1 MRGGAQSPG
10 SKTVTQLPAPRGS
23 SDSGSARHMERGSL
37 VAWEASG
44 RCGEMA
50 VHSFTAQQQLVV
62 TTFDHCALGSGDTGS
77 EPLPVSVWAVVLQ
90 HSDTVGGLGGITAQE
105 LGLWR
110 WSLDPGKH
118 QARSF
123 LAAFSLLHGPHHGFS
138 LSTQNLSPDKIFHV
152 IVAPCYDK
160 KLEAL
165 QEDVPT
171 ASRGSRGTDCV
182 LTSGEGGGPRERPL
196 GGQPVHRPDGCCVSR
211 MRA

>member
-1 MRGGAQSPG
+1 MSGQWFCS
-10 SKTVTQLPAPRGS
+10 TVTLWV
-23 SDSGSARHMERGSL
+23 D
-37 VAWEASG
+37 
-44 RCGEMA
+44 
-50 VHSFTAQQQLVV
+50 
-62 TTFDHCALGSGDTGS
+62 LG
-77 EPLPVSVWAVVLQ
+77 AF
-90 HSDTVGGLGGITAQE
+90 TAQE
-105 LGLWR
+105 LGLWG

-123 LAAFSLLHGPHHGFS
+123 LAAFSLLHGPHHGFA

-182 LTSGEGGGPRERPL
+182 LTSGEGGLGKGRWEAGQCTGPAAAVCPR
-196 GGQPVHRPDGCCVSR
+196 
-211 MRA
+211 

>member
-1 MRGGAQSPG
+1 MSGQWFCS
-10 SKTVTQLPAPRGS
+10 TVTLWV
-23 SDSGSARHMERGSL
+23 D
-37 VAWEASG
+37 
-44 RCGEMA
+44 
-50 VHSFTAQQQLVV
+50 
-62 TTFDHCALGSGDTGS
+62 LG
-77 EPLPVSVWAVVLQ
+77 AFM
-90 HSDTVGGLGGITAQE
+90 AQE
-105 LGLWR
+105 LGLWG

-123 LAAFSLLHGPHHGFS
+123 LAAFSLLHGPHHGFT

-182 LTSGEGGGPRERPL
+182 LTSGEGGPRERPL
-196 GGQPVHRPDGCCVSR
+196 GGRPVHRPGGYCVSR